1 MSGIK
6 RVDKTVERL
15 TVSMTL
21 YHTASFIHFIHAPRP
36 SAQDRARIVFD
47 CRMANDPAMIN

>member
-21 YHTASFIHFIHAPRP
+21 YHTASFIHSYPLYPPAPALCPGSR
-36 SAQDRARIVFD
+36 QNRF
-47 CRMANDPAMIN
+47 